1 MTLTRRTSP
10 VPRVPAVLATIS
22 WRPLVEIHLGPL
34 SIKPHGVLIA
44 VGFLV
49 GARLMLRRTRAAGI
63 DDERVWR
70 VLTWSLVAGLI
81 GMRVWWAIGH
91 WSELH
96 SWIEVIAVWHG
107 GMTLFGGL
115 LTAIPVGLLV
125 ARRKGLPLLAMLDMA
140 APSLAI
146 AIAIGRLSDLIVG
159 DHLGTP
165 TTMPWGFRYVG
176 SDHPFAGAPAIGDV
190 VHPVALYDM
199 LLTALLFVVLIRFLR
214 TTRAPGSAIAL
225 FAIWYATER
234 IVLDFF
240 RTDSERSLGLTG
252 TQLVSIALVTA
263 ILAALTVRWRT
274 PSPVAHG

>member
-1 MTLTRRTSP
+1 
-10 VPRVPAVLATIS
+10 VPPVLATIS

-44 VGFLV
+44 IGFLV
-49 GARLMLRRTRAAGI
+49 GAGLTLRRTRAAGI
-63 DDERVWR
+63 EEERVWR

-91 WSELH
+91 WSGLH
-96 SWIEVIAVWHG
+96 SWVEVIAIWHG

-125 ARRKGLPLLAMLDMA
+125 ARREGLPLLAMLDMA

-214 TTRAPGSAIAL
+214 TTRARGSAIAL
-225 FAIWYATER
+225 LAIWYATDR

-240 RTDSERSLGLTG
+240 RTDPERLFGLTG
-252 TQLVSIALVTA
+252 TQLISIVLVA
-263 ILAALTVRWRT
+263 MVLAVLAVRSRT
-274 PSPVAHG
+274 PSPVAHA